1 MQLVVLDKS
10 SFRGVLVKENG
21 LNVED
26 RRKMDWELK
35 TPPKIAWAFE
45 GRCKY
50 F

>member
-10 SFRGVLVKENG
+10 SFEVALVKENG
-21 LNVED
+21 SGVEV
-26 RRKMDWELK
+26 RRKTDWKLK
-35 TPPKIAWAFE
+35 TPPKIALAFE